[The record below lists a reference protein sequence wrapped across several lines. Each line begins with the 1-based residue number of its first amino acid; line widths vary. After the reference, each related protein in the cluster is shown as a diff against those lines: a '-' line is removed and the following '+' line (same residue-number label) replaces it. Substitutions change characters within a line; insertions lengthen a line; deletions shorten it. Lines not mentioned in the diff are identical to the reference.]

1 MAKTERVREDI
12 YLVQVPIRDDWFGS
26 VAIILGPSSV
36 ALVDTGF
43 ENTPQDDLF
52 PFLKELGRSPE
63 DIRVVVNT
71 HRDGDHVKGNRVI
84 KEQTPARILIH
95 ELEFDAVDAA
105 DERFQ
110 DGDTLHLGD
119 RTFTVMHTPG
129 HRPGNICLYDST
141 DKLLLTGDTVCGDR
155 KDLIRMGKVPQIAS
169 LKKLSQL
176 SIDIMALAPPVH
188 PAGKTVLNGAEAQKM
203 ISDSIA
209 IAEQL

>member
-26 VAIILGPSSV
+26 VAIVLGASSV

-43 ENTPQDDLF
+43 ENTPEDDLF

-63 DIRVVVNT
+63 DIRIVVNT

-84 KEQTPARILIH
+84 KERTPARILIH

-105 DERFQ
+105 DEKFR
-110 DGDTLHLGD
+110 DGDTLQLGD

-129 HRPGNICLYDST
+129 HRPGNICLYDSK
-141 DKLLLTGDTVCGDR
+141 DKLLLTGDTVCGER

-176 SIDIMALAPPVH
+176 SIDVMAMAHPFQ
-188 PAGKTVLNGAEAQKM
+188 PAGKTVLNGKEAQKM